1 MASAKTTLLDNTS
14 SNGHSYYTI
23 PQIKS
28 ASSNCNISLS
38 PSDWNSHNWTI
49 RDTALSVHGDTEFKG
64 NIIVKG
70 VNLTDTLNA
79 IESRLGILRP
89 NHKIEEEWQEL
100 KELGDRYRAL
110 EQEINRKMEVWD
122 LLKREE

>member
-1 MASAKTTLLDNTS
+1 MTFAKTTLLDNS
-14 SNGHSYYTI
+14 FANANGYSFYTTT
-23 PQIKS
+23 
-28 ASSNCNISLS
+28 CN
-38 PSDWNSHNWTI
+38 
-49 RDTALSVHGDTEFKG
+49 TEFKG
-64 NIIVKG
+64 DIIIKG
-70 VNLTDTLNA
+70 VSLTDTLKD

-89 NHKIEEEWQEL
+89 NQQIEEEWQEL

>member
-1 MASAKTTLLDNTS
+1 
-14 SNGHSYYTI
+14 
-23 PQIKS
+23 
-28 ASSNCNISLS
+28 
-38 PSDWNSHNWTI
+38 
-49 RDTALSVHGDTEFKG
+49 VHGDTEFKG

>member
-1 MASAKTTLLDNTS
+1 MTFYTTT
-14 SNGHSYYTI
+14 
-23 PQIKS
+23 
-28 ASSNCNISLS
+28 CN
-38 PSDWNSHNWTI
+38 
-49 RDTALSVHGDTEFKG
+49 TEF
-64 NIIVKG
+64 NSDIIIKG
-70 VNLTDTLNA
+70 VSLTDTLKD

-89 NHKIEEEWQEL
+89 NQQIEEEWQEL

>member
-1 MASAKTTLLDNTS
+1 MTFYTTT
-14 SNGHSYYTI
+14 
-23 PQIKS
+23 
-28 ASSNCNISLS
+28 CN
-38 PSDWNSHNWTI
+38 
-49 RDTALSVHGDTEFKG
+49 TEFKLS
-64 NIIVKG
+64 NTEFNSDIIIKG
-70 VNLTDTLNA
+70 VSLTDTLKD

-89 NHKIEEEWQEL
+89 NQQIEEEWQEL